1 MLDFI
6 FSSGLLQDTAY
17 GVQKLKFARG
27 KEETVPKAILT
38 SRYSHVIGLFKEACK
53 NVNYDALSDSSL
65 WNILNTLKPSRQR
78 SLAGLDDIVAA
89 GMNRFNIL
97 QTVSKGSYCN
107 DHELRNVLERGR
119 KYLNTRYA
127 LNFSEEF
134 EIASHNCLY
143 ALSDPNE
150 DRYRVIPKCL
160 VKKVP
165 LADSDTIYDVD
176 NAIKDI
182 ID

>member
-1 MLDFI
+1 M
-6 FSSGLLQDTAY
+6 
-17 GVQKLKFARG
+17 
-27 KEETVPKAILT
+27 
-38 SRYSHVIGLFKEACK
+38 
-53 NVNYDALSDSSL
+53 
-65 WNILNTLKPSRQR
+65 
-78 SLAGLDDIVAA
+78 SLACLDDIVAA
-89 GMNRFNIL
+89 GKNGFNIL

-160 VKKVP
+160 VKKVCFNSFGFFKGFQKIQEHLSTNP
-165 LADSDTIYDVD
+165 LADSDTMM
-176 NAIKDI
+176 
-182 ID
+182 

>member
-1 MLDFI
+1 MEHN
-6 FSSGLLQDTAY
+6 
-17 GVQKLKFARG
+17 K
-27 KEETVPKAILT
+27 
-38 SRYSHVIGLFKEACK
+38 
-53 NVNYDALSDSSL
+53 
-65 WNILNTLKPSRQR
+65 LKPSRTM

-89 GMNRFNIL
+89 GKNGFNIL

-119 KYLNTRYA
+119 KYLKIRYA

-150 DRYRVIPKCL
+150 DRYRVNPKCL
-160 VKKVP
+160 VKKVC
-165 LADSDTIYDVD
+165 LVLSFLKGFKKFKSI
-176 NAIKDI
+176 
-182 ID
+182 